1 MPHVVVKM
9 LPGRTEEQ
17 KTQLASAIV
26 RDVVA
31 IAWCGEEAVSVAI
44 EEVSS
49 SDWTEKVYRP
59 EIATAA
65 ERGTLYRRP
74 GYEP

>member
-17 KTQLASAIV
+17 ETQLASAIV

-31 IAWCGEEAVSVAI
+31 IAGCGEESVSVAI
-44 EEVSS
+44 EEVPLA
-49 SDWTEKVYRP
+49 DWTEKVYQP

-65 ERGTLYRRP
+65 ARGTLYRPP